1 MKIKVLVIS
10 ILLLVSCV
18 AVAGAQEVA
27 KTNAGKDGHP
37 IAAAAPGTPSA
48 GASQAGMPALPAA
61 LPAAPALKTESL
73 FYIRDLQYE
82 QAKLLLGM
90 KQLEAQ
96 YKKLQE
102 DVDRLGQSV
111 NAIVEADA
119 KAANIDLS
127 KWSFDTDKLKFVP
140 REKPAPAT
148 QPSPKP

>member
-1 MKIKVLVIS
+1 MMRIKSLVIS
-10 ILLLVSCV
+10 ILLLVGCA

-48 GASQAGMPALPAA
+48 GAPQAGMPALPAA
-61 LPAAPALKTESL
+61 PTLKTESL